1 MILILI
7 LLKSTIKPKAN
18 SAIVEPQGNGTNRFE
33 TEPILFPDFR
43 NTEWFIVSE
52 TDFSDRIECQI
63 KDVLKVWTVLK

>member
-7 LLKSTIKPKAN
+7 LLKSTIAPNAN

-33 TEPILFPDFR
+33 TDPILFPDFR

-52 TDFSDRIECQI
+52 TDFSDRIESQI
-63 KDVLKVWTVLK
+63 RHVLEVLRVFN